1 MAQPW
6 VKAKLQGIRY
16 REHASRKHGLQLDRY
31 FAIRYRVGGKEK
43 EESLGWASQGWTVTK
58 ASETLAELKRNARTG
73 EGEKTLSDKRA
84 AADAAKKAAETERL
98 RVDTEKSAAE
108 HAESER
114 IRVEFET
121 EFNSVFKKY
130 CESKADKKSLHDEQT
145 LIRLWVQPIVGL
157 KRLGEITPFDIE
169 RIKRDLQKASRAI
182 RTIEYTFAVIRQVY
196 NYAKDRNIYDG
207 ESPTKRVKLQK
218 FDNKRIR
225 FLSPDEAGALLD
237 EIKKHSL
244 QSYRMSLLSLYTG
257 LRLGEICKLTWDC
270 IDFQNKRV
278 LIIAPKNGE
287 DRTVFMVPI
296 VHQMFNEMEPGDHN
310 SLVFHS
316 KTNDKIIFV
325 SKTFNRAV
333 DHLGL
338 NAGIT
343 DRKKK
348 VVFHTLRHS
357 CASQLA
363 MSGADLPTIQNV
375 LGHKTLAMTERY
387 SHLSNEHIE
396 NALNR
401 LQDRMNPVKSNVIPM
416 TGRAG

>member
-1 MAQPW
+1 M
-6 VKAKLQGIRY
+6 VSKAKWNKTKMSGVRY
-16 REHASRKHGLQLDRY
+16 RLHPTRKHGIQPDKYYTLTY
-31 FAIRYRVGGKEK
+31 WYEGKTVSEG
-43 EESLGWASQGWTVTK
+43 LGWSSEGMTVDK
-58 ASETLAELKRNARTG
+58 AIEAMAEIKTNQRNKTGPPTLAKKKKLQNEKNAEELAELQRI
-73 EGEKTLSDKRA
+73 EVEKKT
-84 AADAAKKAAETERL
+84 AEY
-98 RVDTEKSAAE
+98 
-108 HAESER
+108 AESER
-114 IRVEFET
+114 IRIEHET
-121 EFNSVFKKY
+121 LFDVVFKKY

-145 LIRLWVQPIVGL
+145 LIRLWVQPIVGT
-157 KRLGEITPFDIE
+157 KRLDEITPFDIE
-169 RIKRDLQKASRAI
+169 RIKHNLQKAGRAT
-182 RTIEYTFAVIRQVY
+182 RTAQYTFAVIRQIF
-196 NYAKDRNIYDG
+196 NYAKDRNIHDG

-237 EIKKHSL
+237 EIKKHSM

-270 IDFQNKRV
+270 IDFQNSRILV
-278 LIIAPKNGE
+278 IAPKNGE

-296 VHQMFNEMEPGDHN
+296 VHQMFSEMEHGDHN
-310 SLVFHS
+310 CLVFPS
-316 KTNDKIIFV
+316 KTNEKIIFV

-338 NAGIT
+338 NTGVT

-375 LGHKTLAMTERY
+375 LGHKTLAMTSRY
-387 SHLSNEHIE
+387 SHLSNEHIK

-401 LQDRMNPVKSNVIPM
+401 LQDRMNPVKSNVISM
-416 TGRAG
+416 TGR

>member
-1 MAQPW
+1 MAEIKQN
-6 VKAKLQGIRY
+6 Q
-16 REHASRKHGLQLDRY
+16 
-31 FAIRYRVGGKEK
+31 
-43 EESLGWASQGWTVTK
+43 
-58 ASETLAELKRNARTG
+58 RTG
-73 EGEKTLSDKRA
+73 EGPLTLGEKKRIAEEKKTSIDADKKRIE
-84 AADAAKKAAETERL
+84 AELLAVE
-98 RVDTEKSAAE
+98 S
-108 HAESER
+108 AESER
-114 IRVEFET
+114 IRVERET
-121 EFNSVFKKY
+121 VFNVVFGRY
-130 CESKADKKSLHDEQT
+130 CESKSDKKSIHDEQT
-145 LIRLWVQPIVGL
+145 LIRLWVQPIVGT
-157 KRLGEITPFDIE
+157 KRLDEITPFDIE
-169 RIKRDLQKASRAI
+169 RIKRNLQKAGRAI
-182 RTIEYTFAVIRQVY
+182 RTTQYTFAVIRQVY

-207 ESPTKRVKLQK
+207 ESPTKCVKLQK

-225 FLSPDEAGALLD
+225 FLSPDEAGALLN

-310 SLVFHS
+310 SLVFPS

-401 LQDRMNPVKSNVIPM
+401 LQDRMNPVKSNVNPM